1 MLSPRYELLHRQPAT
16 RWASRIFADV
26 RFVETLYG
34 GFGWHRVDVVAE
46 FGQQVITNYHIVS
59 VHDLRLAFTAGG

>member
-1 MLSPRYELLHRQPAT
+1 MHRHQAT
-16 RWASRIFADV
+16 RRALRILTDPLFA
-26 RFVETLYG
+26 ETLYG

-59 VHDLRLAFTAGG
+59 VHDLGPSFTVGG